1 MGLPD
6 YYKYDTDT
14 DYDAM
19 NGTAGSEMMDDMT
32 GDYSMFSKLALGWL
46 KRSDVSIYRGNEES
60 ITLHSAQVKGECVI
74 IPINA
79 DETDENAI
87 LQGEYFLIE
96 YNTQG

>member
-32 GDYSMFSKLALGWL
+32 GDYSMFSKLALG
-46 KRSDVSIYRGNEES
+46 
-60 ITLHSAQVKGECVI
+60 C
-74 IPINA
+74 
-79 DETDENAI
+79 
-87 LQGEYFLIE
+87 
-96 YNTQG
+96 